1 MKDVML
7 EQIIA
12 RLRKSILQKEE
23 INNKDLKKQMEVISL
38 KQKLRQEQEQQY
50 LRERRNRL

>member
-1 MKDVML
+1 ML

-38 KQKLRQEQEQQY
+38 K
-50 LRERRNRL
+50 